1 MDPVN
6 MILITK
12 KNLVF
17 VILIFFFST
26 RAFSDMIELE
36 NGDILNVI
44 IVKETDDFITVKHPI
59 LDEITIKKSNI
70 KKIATEEKESVKK
83 AKVELAKALSDEP
96 PPPDEGMF
104 GTGLLAGWYRSID
117 AGLSG
122 ASGPST
128 NAKLTAGAK
137 FEYEDK
143 EKRWRYNAIY
153 FFNSEDNIIS
163 DNRFNTT
170 LLRDWFI
177 TDSNWF
183 YFASG
188 GYDWDEFKNYD
199 HRLRLGGGNGYQ
211 FYKSETAEFA
221 TRHGLNNTYSIF
233 KNQNNR
239 YELELLLGIDWSWQI
254 NDEMSLTFIN
264 TTYPAMT
271 DLGQFRNVTDFEFK
285 HSIAF
290 QKSLAIK
297 LGFHNEYDTTE
308 TERNDLKY
316 YLTLAWQ
323 F

>member
-6 MILITK
+6 MTTMYRKTLCFIILT
-12 KNLVF
+12 F
-17 VILIFFFST
+17 VFST
-26 RAFSDMIELE
+26 PTFSAMIELE

-44 IVKETDDFITVKHPI
+44 ILDETDDFITVKHPI

-70 KKIATEEKESVKK
+70 KEIATEEKESVKK
-83 AKVELAKALSDEP
+83 AKADLAKALADEP

-104 GTGLLAGWYRSID
+104 GTGLLTGWNRSID

-122 ASGPST
+122 ASGSST

-153 FFNSEDNIIS
+153 FFNSEDNVTS
-163 DNRFNTT
+163 DNQFNTT

-177 TDSNWF
+177 NDSSWF

-199 HRLRLGGGNGYQ
+199 HRLRLGGGTGYQ
-211 FYKSETAEFA
+211 FYKSDTAEFA
-221 TRHGLNNTYSIF
+221 TRQGLNNTYSIF
-233 KNQNNR
+233 NNQNNK
-239 YELELLLGIDWSWQI
+239 YELELLLGFDWSWKI
-254 NDEMSLTFIN
+254 NEDMSLTFIN
-264 TTYPAMT
+264 TTYPAIT
-271 DLGQFRNVTDFEFK
+271 NLGQFRNVTDFELK